1 MTDLLLPALKDDPAD
16 TLPLSASV
24 EVTPPP
30 AAQDWHLATVATL
43 SDVEDL
49 LDCLEANGVSEREVV
64 SVQNNMFAVRWR

>member
-1 MTDLLLPALKDDPAD
+1 MTDLLLPALKDDLTD

-30 AAQDWHLATVATL
+30 ALEWHSATVATL

-64 SVQNNMFAVRWR
+64 SVQSNLFAVRWR